1 MRGRYTII
9 ILITRLVKNYKPTN
23 EIALSHT
30 RTFKTV
36 VDKTELEIL
45 GRGNSLYTLFI
56 TVLAICQFDVDEYHH
71 QFQITNQQNIYIHV
85 KY

>member
-1 MRGRYTII
+1 MI
-9 ILITRLVKNYKPTN
+9 
-23 EIALSHT
+23 H
-30 RTFKTV
+30 
-36 VDKTELEIL
+36 DKTELEIL